1 VIRHEKEH
9 IETAKKDRAILY
21 SLEINR
27 KYTIP
32 SDRGGSSSTRGVCS
46 VEKLPVLMFAQ
57 RVLGYE
63 MPVDEAMELMRQE
76 LKVAVL
82 PGPQA

>member
-1 VIRHEKEH
+1 MIRHEKEH
-9 IETAKKDRAILY
+9 VETAKKDRAVLY

-32 SDRGGSSSTRGVCS
+32 SDCGGSSSARGVCS
-46 VEKLPVLMFAQ
+46 VTDLPVLMFTQ

-63 MPVDEAMELMRQE
+63 MPIDEAMELLRQE
-76 LKVAVL
+76 LTVSEVQ
-82 PGPQA
+82 GPPA